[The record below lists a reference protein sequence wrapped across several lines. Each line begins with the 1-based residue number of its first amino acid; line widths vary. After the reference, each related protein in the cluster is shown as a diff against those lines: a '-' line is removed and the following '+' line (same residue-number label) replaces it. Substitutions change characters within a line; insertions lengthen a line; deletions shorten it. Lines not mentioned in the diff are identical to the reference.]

1 MIQILAIRRLDQLIR
16 RMASDAKSF
25 GILQLHPVTLE
36 DQVTSWI
43 FSEIKFKKK
52 GGGGG
57 KQKKKVDRDVYNY
70 VICCNVNEI
79 GN

>member
-1 MIQILAIRRLDQLIR
+1 MIQILAIRRVDQLIR

-43 FSEIKFKKK
+43 CSEIKFF
-52 GGGGG
+52 
-57 KQKKKVDRDVYNY
+57 
-70 VICCNVNEI
+70 
-79 GN
+79 